1 MSVSI
6 CLRAFP
12 HKDVVKKKSDFL
24 PFFLEKSSCIGIF
37 VLDFLSSRVKFS
49 CFYKFQVATLSTF
62 LILLLFDPK

>member
-37 VLDFLSSRVKFS
+37 VLDFLSSKV
-49 CFYKFQVATLSTF
+49 Q
-62 LILLLFDPK
+62 LLLQVSSGNSEHISDFIII